1 MVVIYHEETDTL
13 EVPAAFIENLDRRL
27 ALLQVL
33 VLIMKLL
40 IDDVRREEQ
49 GRRWRVL
56 WPVN

>member
-1 MVVIYHEETDTL
+1 MRAIYHPETETL
-13 EVPAAFIENLDRRL
+13 EIPIEVIENLDRRL

-40 IDDVRREEQ
+40 IDDMKREEQ